1 MLYLIADLCRQIP
14 YERDKKIDSLVW
26 NKTEQLLE
34 DAEADVLEIFD
45 W

>member
-1 MLYLIADLCRQIP
+1 MRKGQDTLI
-14 YERDKKIDSLVW
+14 W
-26 NKTEQLLE
+26 NKCENLLR